1 MVAKSERLLQKTNLP
16 SGLVLES
23 QKTTIYYFTKRV
35 IDIIVSLV
43 ALIILFPFMLLVAL
57 LIRLD
62 SPGPVI
68 FTQKRI
74 TTMRKKVND
83 AYQWERAEFS
93 FYKFRTMKHNADSSL
108 HKAYVKALIEH
119 DDQTLID
126 INKMDTKIKKLTH
139 DPRVTRLGHILRRSS
154 IDELPQ
160 FWNVLKG
167 DMSLV
172 GPRPAIPYEMDFYKP
187 WYFRR
192 FETKPGLTG
201 LWQVVARCSIDFDGM
216 VNLDIEYIEKQ
227 CLFEDLKIVFMTPV
241 AIFLHRGAA

>member
-1 MVAKSERLLQKTNLP
+1 MVTKSEKINQGIP
-16 SGLVLES
+16 GSSGLVAIS
-23 QKTTIYYFTKRV
+23 GKTNFYYCTKRI
-35 IDIIVSLV
+35 IDIIISTI
-43 ALIILFPFMLLVAL
+43 ALIILFPLMLIVAI
-57 LIRLD
+57 LIRVD

-74 TTMRKKVND
+74 TTLRRRVSGG
-83 AYQWERAEFS
+83 YQWDRAEFS
-93 FYKFRTMKHNADSSL
+93 FYKFRTMKHNADDTL
-108 HKAYVKALIEH
+108 HKTYVKALIDH
-119 DDQTLID
+119 DDQTLNSLGNAD
-126 INKMDTKIKKLTH
+126 SKIKKLTK
-139 DPRVTRLGHILRRSS
+139 DPRVTRLGHLLRRSS

-167 DMSLV
+167 DMSVV
-172 GPRPAIPYEMDFYKP
+172 GPRPAIPYELDFYKP

-216 VNLDIEYIEKQ
+216 VKLDLEYLEKQ
-227 CLFEDLKIVFMTPV
+227 SLLEDLKIIFMTPV

>member
-1 MVAKSERLLQKTNLP
+1 
-16 SGLVLES
+16 
-23 QKTTIYYFTKRV
+23 
-35 IDIIVSLV
+35 
-43 ALIILFPFMLLVAL
+43 
-57 LIRLD
+57 
-62 SPGPVI
+62 
-68 FTQKRI
+68 
-74 TTMRKKVND
+74 MRKKVND

-108 HKAYVKALIEH
+108 HKTYVKALIEH
-119 DDQTLID
+119 DDQTLSD

>member
-1 MVAKSERLLQKTNLP
+1 MVAKSEKLLQKTEIP
-16 SGLVLES
+16 AGMVVESG
-23 QKTTIYYFTKRV
+23 KTDFYYFTKRA
-35 IDIIVSLV
+35 IDITFSMI

-74 TTMRKKVND
+74 TTNRKKVNG

-93 FYKFRTMKHNADSSL
+93 FYKFRTMKHNADCTL
-108 HKAYVKALIEH
+108 HKTYVKALIEH
-119 DDQTLID
+119 DDQKLSD
-126 INKMDTKIKKLTH
+126 INKTDTKIKKLTN

-172 GPRPAIPYEMDFYKP
+172 GPRPAIPYEMDYYKP

-216 VNLDIEYIEKQ
+216 VKLDIEYLERQ
-227 CLFEDLKIVFMTPV
+227 SLFEDLKIIFKTPV